1 MPRSKKN
8 PVKRDC
14 LHCNEQFETTDNRK
28 VYCSR
33 VCADAGHKSTFG
45 TPQSPLK
52 HDRRGEERAATQDWM
67 YEQVFSTPL
76 SHRADVVMALLVYAA
91 TANVKRYK
99 DLLTY
104 PNAQRSSRFT
114 AVANGTV
121 GLHYRGRLHCYPMTL
136 ASMAN
141 HVCKYHLG
149 ITSRQFID
157 EIKRDGV
164 TFEDMKEVYEHLMD
178 RVKSDPLI
186 QGCDPEGPAYRGKQ
200 HDLTI
205 AQRSHALAVLSD
217 PLGAA
222 KCCADLARVQPLIAQ
237 PIAA

>member
-1 MPRSKKN
+1 
-8 PVKRDC
+8 
-14 LHCNEQFETTDNRK
+14 
-28 VYCSR
+28 
-33 VCADAGHKSTFG
+33 
-45 TPQSPLK
+45 
-52 HDRRGEERAATQDWM
+52 M

-91 TANVKRYK
+91 TAKVKRYK

-104 PNAQRSSRFT
+104 PNAQRSNRFT
-114 AVANGTV
+114 AVVNGTV
-121 GLHYRGRLHCYPMTL
+121 GLHFQGRPHCYPVTL

-141 HVCKYHLG
+141 HVCKHHLG

-157 EIKRDGV
+157 EINRDGV
-164 TFEDMKEVYEHLMD
+164 SFEDMKEVYEHLMD
-178 RVKSDPLI
+178 RAKSDPVI

-200 HDLTI
+200 QDLTI

-222 KCCADLARVQPLIAQ
+222 KCCAELARVQPLDAQPLSAQ